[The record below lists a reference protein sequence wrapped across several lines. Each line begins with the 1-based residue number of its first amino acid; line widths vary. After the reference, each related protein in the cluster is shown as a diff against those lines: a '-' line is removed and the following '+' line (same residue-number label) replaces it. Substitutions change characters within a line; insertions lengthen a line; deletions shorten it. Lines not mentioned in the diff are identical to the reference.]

1 MQKPKKGLLIVLSGP
16 SGVGKGVVCRALM
29 ERNPQM
35 KLSVSATTRCKRHN
49 EIDGVSYFFKSEE
62 EFKRMIVNDEFLE
75 YTSVYGSNYYGTPRA
90 YVEEELAAGHDIIL
104 EIDVHGANQVKKALP
119 FAIAVFLAP
128 PSMSA
133 LKSRLIGR
141 GTEDQETVERR
152 FSEALYELGQVAKYD
167 YLVVNDVLDK
177 AVTAVEHIIS
187 AEHMRAFRRL
197 DFVEELEGGS
207 KKQ

>member
-1 MQKPKKGLLIVLSGP
+1 MQKPKKGLLIILSGP
-16 SGVGKGVVCRALM
+16 SGVGKGVVCKALM
-29 ERNPQM
+29 ERNPNL
-35 KLSVSATTRCKRHN
+35 KLSVSATTRGKRPG
-49 EIDGVSYFFKSEE
+49 EIDGVSYFFKTDE

-75 YTSVYGSNYYGTPRA
+75 YTSVYGSNYYGTPRT

-104 EIDVHGANQVKKALP
+104 EIDVHGANQVKKSCP

-141 GTEDQETVERR
+141 GTEEPEVVERR
-152 FSEALYELGQVAKYD
+152 FGEALYELRQAEKYD
-167 YLVVNDVLDK
+167 YIVVNDVLDK

-187 AEHMRAFRRL
+187 AEHMRVFRRL
-197 DFVEELEGGS
+197 DFVEDLEGGS

>member
-1 MQKPKKGLLIVLSGP
+1 MQKTKKGLLIVLSGP

-29 ERNPQM
+29 ERNPQL
-35 KLSVSATTRCKRHN
+35 KLSVSATTRLKRPC
-49 EIDGVSYFFKSEE
+49 EIDGLSYFFKSEE

-90 YVEEELAAGHDIIL
+90 YVEEELAAGNDIIL
-104 EIDVHGANQVKKALP
+104 EIDVHGANQVKKACP
-119 FAIAVFLAP
+119 FAIAIFLAP

-141 GTEDQETVERR
+141 GTEDSDAVERR
-152 FSEALYELGQVAKYD
+152 FGEALFELKQAEKYD
-167 YLVVNDVLDK
+167 YIVVNDVLDK

-187 AEHMRAFRRL
+187 AEHMKAFRRL